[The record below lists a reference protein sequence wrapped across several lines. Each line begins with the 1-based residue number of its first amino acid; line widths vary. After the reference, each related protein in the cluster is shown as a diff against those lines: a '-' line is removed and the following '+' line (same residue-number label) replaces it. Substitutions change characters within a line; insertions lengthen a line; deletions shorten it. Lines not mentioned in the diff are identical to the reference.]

1 MQRSAIVFSTLMHIA
16 FFVLAYVGL
25 PNWWESV
32 VVETPIPV
40 QVVEN
45 ISDVTSPAPAPET
58 VETPPPPEV
67 PEEPAVEQ
75 PPPPAPTPPPAPQPV
90 EEVPVQEP
98 EEVVPEPIP
107 DESVEEDEPEE
118 VEPEPEE
125 VQLAEQPPA
134 KPEPPEEVVEER
146 QEEPEED
153 TAFTDLLRDLENV
166 AETQTAQAEPTQ
178 TQSETPP
185 IPTSS
190 SSDNLSISAK
200 DAMRRKVISCWN
212 IDPGTRDAEDMLI
225 VIRLWLNPDGSVQNV
240 KIEDDG
246 SWGGNA
252 VYRAASES
260 AQRAVLRCAPYYD
273 VLGKEPYEDWS
284 FMTLRFSPK
293 DLLR

>member
-25 PNWWESV
+25 PDWWESV
-32 VVETPIPV
+32 VIETPIPV
-40 QVVEN
+40 QMVEN
-45 ISDVTSPAPAPET
+45 ISDVTSPAPAQET
-58 VETPPPPEV
+58 VETPPPPEPV
-67 PEEPAVEQ
+67 EEQAEEQ

-90 EEVPVQEP
+90 EEVPVTEP

-107 DESVEEDEPEE
+107 QESVEEDEPEP
-118 VEPEPEE
+118 EPEPQE
-125 VQLAEQPPA
+125 VQIAEQPPA
-134 KPEPPEEVVEER
+134 KPTPPEDVPEP
-146 QEEPEED
+146 QEEPED
-153 TAFTDLLRDLENV
+153 DAFENLLLDLENV

-225 VIRLWLNPDGSVQNV
+225 IIRLWLNPDGSIQNV

-246 SWGGNA
+246 SWGGNP

-273 VLGKEPYEDWS
+273 VLGSEPYDEWS